1 MLDVPAAALYYVP
14 VFMTLVWSFYKHW
27 LPAVEPGATAPRR
40 LPILNRLVLTAVA
53 VLLFEIVVE
62 PMATNQN
69 FPEWSYL
76 YHDITVVM
84 TGLWVVIVTVAM
96 IVVDRLMPKVD
107 WRLRFAAYL
116 VLITLIAAPL
126 EAWFLNNGYRIY
138 GPSATADFIGLRTV
152 ILGLPIEVFAAI
164 PMYLGLVVSFVRYW
178 DGSTDRTLGFT
189 ARVPVE
195 HGGPATIVAPPVP
208 GGAGGA

>member
-1 MLDVPAAALYYVP
+1 
-14 VFMTLVWSFYKHW
+14 
-27 LPAVEPGATAPRR
+27 
-40 LPILNRLVLTAVA
+40 
-53 VLLFEIVVE
+53 
-62 PMATNQN
+62 
-69 FPEWSYL
+69 
-76 YHDITVVM
+76 M

-107 WRLRFAAYL
+107 WRLRFAACL

-152 ILGLPIEVFAAI
+152 ILGLPVEVFAAI

-195 HGGPATIVAPPVP
+195 HGEPGAIVAPPVP